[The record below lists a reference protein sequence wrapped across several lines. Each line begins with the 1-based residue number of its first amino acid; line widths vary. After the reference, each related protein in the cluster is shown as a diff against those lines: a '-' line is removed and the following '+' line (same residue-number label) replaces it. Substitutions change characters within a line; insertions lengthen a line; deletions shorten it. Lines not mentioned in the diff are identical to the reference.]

1 VALGRLGISF
11 FHPGAASSVNRAAAG
26 PGRGAEATGAEE
38 GARGAFGLS
47 VFLAVGILGMAL
59 SQPYFSLFTAW
70 LGNASSAL
78 LAIPAVALA
87 MVYLFSRGLEEEP
100 ATPALSLAQAGRI
113 FLRRLGVLLLLL
125 LIMILRYSYIT
136 AVGFFAAKLFADT
149 EDMAEVAHVAKIAER
164 RVKLAETVAEAGKA
178 REEEKMLLESR
189 QKIQME
195 MREREIAALKARPT
209 DTGMVLTLGGDV
221 LFTTGSSAVSRGAQA
236 QLNRIAQFLI
246 ENPDREVVVT
256 GHTDST
262 GSAATNERL
271 SEERAAAVGS
281 YLATRGVDPSR
292 IATRGMGPSM
302 PIAPNDTASGRQ
314 QNRRVD
320 IEILNPGQLASEQVL
335 TR

>member
-1 VALGRLGISF
+1 MKPRSNATLRSIHAAIGLVSAIALSSLLVACGTTQPPPELVAAQNAYAT
-11 FHPGAASSVNRAAAG
+11 AASDPDVAKYASVQLY
-26 PGRGAEATGAEE
+26 EAKKEVD
-38 GARGAFGLS
+38 R
-47 VFLAVGILGMAL
+47 
-59 SQPYFSLFTAW
+59 
-70 LGNASSAL
+70 
-78 LAIPAVALA
+78 
-87 MVYLFSRGLEEEP
+87 
-100 ATPALSLAQAGRI
+100 
-113 FLRRLGVLLLLL
+113 
-125 LIMILRYSYIT
+125 
-136 AVGFFAAKLFADT
+136 AAKLFADT